1 MSRKRAGKDLDA
13 SPQPANNLSVNNGNF
28 PDPPNPPT
36 ARDVV
41 DQLIAAWNRHD
52 AHGMVALYAEDY
64 TGEDTGRNRP
74 DRGARD
80 ILRMA
85 ISNFRGFPDSHL
97 TLVDLVAEQNR
108 VAFVWRM
115 TGTHKASIMN
125 IPATD
130 RKIEL
135 LGTSI
140 FTIINGKI
148 QSGLRIWDMAAMLR
162 AIGLLP
168 DLQDEAA

>member
-1 MSRKRAGKDLDA
+1 M
-13 SPQPANNLSVNNGNF
+13 NNGKH
-28 PDPPNPPT
+28 PDT
-36 ARDVV
+36 AKQATPSEIVQR
-41 DQLIAAWNRHD
+41 LIDAWNHHD
-52 AHGMVALYAEDY
+52 AHGVVALYAEDY

-74 DRGARD
+74 DHSARD
-80 ILRMA
+80 ILRMTV
-85 ISNFRGFPDSHL
+85 SNFRGFPDSHL

-115 TGTHKASIMN
+115 SGTHKASIMN
-125 IPATD
+125 IPATG
-130 RKIEL
+130 RKIDL

-140 FTIINGKI
+140 FTITNGKI
-148 QSGLRIWDMAAMLR
+148 QSGLRIWDMASMLR